1 MNPIRLAM
9 SPISSATSVGSS
21 SGEGTAIHAAFESRS
36 SDMAHDSLRS
46 VNLAG
51 PLKDRQPA
59 LVLLDVDLAACQ
71 TLGKD
76 ALGAA

>member
-1 MNPIRLAM
+1 
-9 SPISSATSVGSS
+9 
-21 SGEGTAIHAAFESRS
+21 
-36 SDMAHDSLRS
+36 MAHDSLCS
-46 VNLAG
+46 VTLAG

-76 ALGAA
+76 ALSAA

>member
-1 MNPIRLAM
+1 
-9 SPISSATSVGSS
+9 
-21 SGEGTAIHAAFESRS
+21 
-36 SDMAHDSLRS
+36 MALDSLRS

-51 PLKDRQPA
+51 PLKYSQPA